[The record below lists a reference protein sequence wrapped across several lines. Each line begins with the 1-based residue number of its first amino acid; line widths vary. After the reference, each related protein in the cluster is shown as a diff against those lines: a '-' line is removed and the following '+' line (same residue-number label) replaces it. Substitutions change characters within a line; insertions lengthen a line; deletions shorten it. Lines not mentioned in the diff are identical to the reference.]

1 MSECRN
7 AHTYIR
13 TFVVDIC
20 IAYVQYTPCGNG
32 FYDAALSLLDPSCS
46 RSAWRW
52 VHSALRLE
60 DGSLGKQGQV
70 HDNFAAAAAAAAAP
84 KNASATAAAAAC
96 CCFRQCG
103 LSLFFVI

>member
-1 MSECRN
+1 MQECTYV
-7 AHTYIR
+7 HTYIR
-13 TFVVDIC
+13 SGHMHC
-20 IAYVQYTPCGNG
+20 ILQYTPCGNG

-46 RSAWRW
+46 RSAWHW

-70 HDNFAAAAAAAAAP
+70 HDNFAAAAAAAAAAP
-84 KNASATAAAAAC
+84 KNASATAAAAAAC